1 MASLGPSKLDNMDV
15 DGRRALELVQPGA
28 SAASIEDLAHNRWLT
43 AGIWAVTSNGLRM
56 VLKCLTPDR
65 GPPGSAWDAHWAK
78 GAEDQRR
85 WNYWAREGLAYQHRL
100 VKVYEPGGIVGP
112 ELLAAH
118 YADDLIVLLLEHVD
132 GLPGE
137 QWRTAD
143 YSTASRSLGRAHG
156 HLLTGESLPS
166 YSWLSTGFLRQ
177 YSCEKPVDWGLLD
190 SDEAWH
196 QPLVEHNFP
205 PELRQAAV
213 WLHKARHRLYEIVS
227 ALPRVLSHLD
237 FWTNNLILQPDGSIA
252 LLDWASVGDG
262 AIGEDVGNLVPD
274 AAFDHF
280 IDAEAL
286 PGLEAAVR
294 DAYLEGLENGGWN
307 GDPRL
312 AELGLC
318 ASAVKYDWLTP
329 AILSSASA
337 PRQMRY
343 GGTEEIDAD
352 FRFRQRGIA
361 LLDNAERARRAVTLA
376 QDLAM

>member
-1 MASLGPSKLDNMDV
+1 MPI
-15 DGRRALELVQPGA
+15 GRRERTTSDVGTTGPGKG
-28 SAASIEDLAHNRWLT
+28 SRTNIGSSRS
-43 AGIWAVTSNGLRM
+43 TSQVGSSDRNSWHPTTQTTSLSC
-56 VLKCLTPDR
+56 CLSTSR
-65 GPPGSAWDAHWAK
+65 GYPANS
-78 GAEDQRR
+78 
-85 WNYWAREGLAYQHRL
+85 
-100 VKVYEPGGIVGP
+100 GG
-112 ELLAAH
+112 
-118 YADDLIVLLLEHVD
+118 
-132 GLPGE
+132 
-137 QWRTAD
+137 RAD
-143 YSTASRSLGRAHG
+143 YTTASRSLGRAHG
-156 HLLTGESLPS
+156 HLLTGKSLRS

-177 YSCEKPVDWGLLD
+177 YSSEKPVDWGLLD

-205 PELRQAAV
+205 PNCVKQPCGFTP
-213 WLHKARHRLYEIVS
+213 RHRLYEIVS
-227 ALPRVLSHLD
+227 TLPRVLSHLD
-237 FWTNNLILQPDGSIA
+237 FWTNNLILRPDGSIA
-252 LLDWASVGDG
+252 LLDWAFVGDG

-286 PGLEAAVR
+286 PGLEAVVR
-294 DAYLEGLENGGWN
+294 DAYLEGLANGGWN

-329 AILSSASA
+329 AMLFSASA

-361 LLDNAERARRAVTLA
+361 LLDNAERARRAVTLGGDPHDVA
-376 QDLAM
+376 DPRPHLSAGVIRSGIQVRHAEK